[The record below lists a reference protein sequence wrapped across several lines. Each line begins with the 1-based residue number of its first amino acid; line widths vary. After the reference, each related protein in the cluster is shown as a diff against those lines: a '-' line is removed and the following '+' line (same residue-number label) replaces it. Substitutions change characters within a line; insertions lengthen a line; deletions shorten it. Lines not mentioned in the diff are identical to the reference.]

1 MEPNEQ
7 IEEQAENTGEE
18 MNPEDTDNVSGGGA
32 GYGGIDFSNN

>member
-18 MNPEDTDNVSGGGA
+18 MNPEDADNVAGGGA
-32 GYGGIDFSNN
+32 GYGGIDFSGN